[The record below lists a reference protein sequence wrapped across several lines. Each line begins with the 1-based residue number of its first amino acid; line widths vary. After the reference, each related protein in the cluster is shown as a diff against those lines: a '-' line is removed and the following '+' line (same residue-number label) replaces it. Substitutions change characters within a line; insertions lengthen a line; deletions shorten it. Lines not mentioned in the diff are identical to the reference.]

1 MSTDRTSGPSS
12 FPSLECK
19 CDVLRLVGYIGIM
32 AKLRGLLKASHFGPT
47 LIVTSISF
55 GFAVHYWWEGP
66 AYVIAFGVFTG
77 QLVVGWS
84 NDLYDFDDDLRHQR
98 TNKPL
103 VSGLITKQYLEKWLR
118 AMVPFSF
125 VANLLGPLG
134 IRGGLVYMLGI
145 ACGVAYNFYFKFS
158 VLSPLPYAIAFA
170 ALPSSIAISKDITPP
185 LWMWL
190 GGALLGM
197 AAHFINVLKDM
208 KEDHVSGIKGLPQ
221 RLGTRGSVVAA
232 VVLISVS
239 VLVLL

>member
-1 MSTDRTSGPSS
+1 
-12 FPSLECK
+12 
-19 CDVLRLVGYIGIM
+19 M

-118 AMVPFSF
+118 VMVPFSF

-134 IRGGLVYMLGI
+134 IKGGLVYMLGI

-158 VLSPLPYAIAFA
+158 AFSPLPYAIAFA

-221 RLGTRGSVVAA
+221 RLGTRGSVLAA
-232 VVLISVS
+232 VVLIILGVTILILS
-239 VLVLL
+239 L